1 MNQTLLFTST
11 LSLLVLQN
19 VFSFTQITNDSS
31 NFVSQR
37 AHRQEPRRLALKHRN
52 LSRNDEQ
59 QEREIDKVTEKN
71 SYNKVDIESLMK
83 QKDQRETMINRLK
96 FQLNEFK
103 ATVAESER
111 RQKEAE
117 EKVAE
122 IRNENDGGT
131 ASEGKAIDVMTNEY
145 R

>member
-1 MNQTLLFTST
+1 M
-11 LSLLVLQN
+11 
-19 VFSFTQITNDSS
+19 
-31 NFVSQR
+31 
-37 AHRQEPRRLALKHRN
+37 
-52 LSRNDEQ
+52 
-59 QEREIDKVTEKN
+59 TEKN